1 MLYRNAKMFW
11 KNIKNTILEKKSLKG
26 PFAIYLDL
34 ECLLKMNQI
43 LEIIITMI
51 IISKNLTQKKS

>member
-34 ECLLKMNQI
+34 EYLLKN
-43 LEIIITMI
+43 EP
-51 IISKNLTQKKS
+51 NLGNNNNNDNNI